1 LRLTIAKI
9 SSSIFLPLAVWA
21 GTSNIASAQQQDPAR
36 VRVHSELVTL
46 AVTVTNRAGNLVG
59 DLTPEQFR
67 LLDDGVEQAITV
79 FAEEKVPLSLVILI
93 DNDLNGK
100 EGARMVQSLRALLSG
115 VSLEDQAMVCRFDML
130 FYPGEGF
137 TSDLDKLMIAV
148 KQAQQEIKPTPK
160 FVPEPVVCGNSTTG
174 PPCIPAPAY
183 AGGRPSKAL
192 DDALF
197 SAAELLEGA
206 GDSPRK
212 IILLISDGANE
223 PKLNKHDYETVKA
236 KLLSENISVFS
247 LATGSDTDKRKFQR
261 MENYSRAS
269 GGDIFLH
276 QKAEAW
282 SRTIHGSPNRPATNT
297 RWPMYP
303 PEIIGVQI
311 IIGWNFKFKATGLA
325 CRPARAITTISRRSR
340 RNEAAK
346 GATDLRIGSGTR
358 LAWQSSLRSGRFWLF
373 DQRFL
378 PHHHHNPGIGD
389 MEAPLV
395 RF

>member
-1 LRLTIAKI
+1 M
-9 SSSIFLPLAVWA
+9 
-21 GTSNIASAQQQDPAR
+21 
-36 VRVHSELVTL
+36 
-46 AVTVTNRAGNLVG
+46 VG

-160 FVPEPVVCGNSTTG
+160 FVPPSVVCGNSTTG

-197 SAAELLEGA
+197 SAAALLEGA
-206 GDSPRK
+206 GESRRK

-236 KLLSENISVFS
+236 KLLSENIAVFT
-247 LATGSDTDKRKFQR
+247 LATGSDTDKRKFRR
-261 MENYSRAS
+261 MEDYSRAS
-269 GGDIFLH
+269 GGDVFFASKSREMEQNYSRITEQARYQYTLAYVPTGNNRSANYH
-276 QKAEAW
+276 RLELQVEGDGLTVQTREGYYHNISAE
-282 SRTIHGSPNRPATNT
+282 P
-297 RWPMYP
+297 
-303 PEIIGVQI
+303 
-311 IIGWNFKFKATGLA
+311 KK
-325 CRPARAITTISRRSR
+325 
-340 RNEAAK
+340 
-346 GATDLRIGSGTR
+346 
-358 LAWQSSLRSGRFWLF
+358 
-373 DQRFL
+373 
-378 PHHHHNPGIGD
+378 
-389 MEAPLV
+389 
-395 RF
+395 